1 MQDEGAA
8 GSHVLKSRLEELVK
22 RWGRGEVSLKHIAG
36 VSAQEL
42 HSIASQ
48 GYFFFLQGKLEPS
61 RLIFE
66 GLVALDPAQRLL
78 PPRSRCDLLALE
90 QDRSSHETIRL
101 RGKGS
106 AQGHLEPDWASGG
119 LYIPKRIHKSAPR
132 SHERHEAWTGGSG
145 GST

>member
-66 GLVALDPAQRLL
+66 GLVASILATPTTTVLSV
-78 PPRSRCDLLALE
+78 RSTGART
-90 QDRSSHETIRL
+90 R
-101 RGKGS
+101 
-106 AQGHLEPDWASGG
+106 
-119 LYIPKRIHKSAPR
+119 RIKP
-132 SHERHEAWTGGSG
+132 
-145 GST
+145 

>member
-48 GYFFFLQGKLEPS
+48 GYFFFLQGKLELLKVDLRRPRRS
-61 RLIFE
+61 RS
-66 GLVALDPAQRLL
+66 PQCLL
-78 PPRSRCDLLALE
+78 PRALSVRS
-90 QDRSSHETIRL
+90 T
-101 RGKGS
+101 G
-106 AQGHLEPDWASGG
+106 AQTRPTR
-119 LYIPKRIHKSAPR
+119 P
-132 SHERHEAWTGGSG
+132 
-145 GST
+145 